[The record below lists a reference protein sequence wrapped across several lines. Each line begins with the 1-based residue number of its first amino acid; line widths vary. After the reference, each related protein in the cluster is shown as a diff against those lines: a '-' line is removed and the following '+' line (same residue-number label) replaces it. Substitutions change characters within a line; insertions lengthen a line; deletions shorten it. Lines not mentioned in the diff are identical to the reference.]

1 MNMYVIPPTILKVDG
16 ITIRVMSE
24 KLRVVTWKMSNKSFS
39 KVSSN
44 KVITEVFLK
53 IQRLSLLIKRGLPIQ
68 QSANFTG

>member
-1 MNMYVIPPTILKVDG
+1 MYVIPPTILKVDG

-44 KVITEVFLK
+44 KVITEGFLK

>member
-1 MNMYVIPPTILKVDG
+1 MYVIPPTILKVDG